1 MTVHSG
7 TRAPTIRRPAPR
19 TTGTPELGRSGSR
32 TAYHQRRV
40 PPRHLARLRRGER
53 VISDS
58 PRRIRAACSRIGCQG
73 AEVSRVRPA
82 VAECG
87 IRGREYKREHR
98 DPASNI
104 QRRSGCVLSFSGD
117 SGRPSKSEGRNK
129 KEERQPPLR
138 AKVGATLVPDSRQN

>member
-1 MTVHSG
+1 VIGDPLENALCAQS
-7 TRAPTIRRPAPR
+7 RRMKE
-19 TTGTPELGRSGSR
+19 ELK
-32 TAYHQRRV
+32 
-40 PPRHLARLRRGER
+40 E
-53 VISDS
+53 I
-58 PRRIRAACSRIGCQG
+58 
-73 AEVSRVRPA
+73 
-82 VAECG
+82 AECG

-138 AKVGATLVPDSRQN
+138 AKVGATLVPGNSQN